1 MDYELERLHKEVQ
14 EFLNEAHTL
23 LSVSQQNADNIENH
37 LSAVMDEY
45 YRVNKLSGQAGVV
58 LDKFDRDF
66 QEKTK
71 LSSWEIV
78 LLFTCVGLQCVRQYL
93 LTNDKGRFKDT
104 RDEESGKIKKYSNQ
118 KGDEFTRKIYD
129 ETLGIFVPPD
139 WKQVLFQSVP
149 YDAIT
154 KGFKLGGSNHRYR
167 TLGHDPVLGWIF
179 GTANIMTNSLTKY
192 SLETYQVK
200 DMTIIRHYPLGV
212 AGMLDRAGK
221 YASNDSKLLVA
232 SIGRQIIHYG
242 SDMFTKQG
250 LPIPTIF
257 PIMSA
262 IDANLPENSALKN
275 FSEKM
280 MSKMTKGNIDTYS
293 ILRGMGLAAFIN
305 KLIFII
311 HQFFYDENKCGSRDL
326 YEVKTRKILSYSNL
340 IASGSNILVSAVARD
355 GKLLDVGGI
364 IVTIIRLVSDY
375 RFINRIKREFLEKE
389 FYKAVVG
396 DSYDFL

>member
-93 LTNDKGRFKDT
+93 LPNDKGRVTAKQGDVLM
-104 RDEESGKIKKYSNQ
+104 DELVSGMIKPEWS
-118 KGDEFTRKIYD
+118 D
-129 ETLGIFVPPD
+129 
-139 WKQVLFQSVP
+139 VLLQSVP
-149 YDAIT
+149 YDATT
-154 KGFKLGGSNHRYR
+154 KGFGLGGSNHRYR

-192 SLETYQVK
+192 NLETYQVK
-200 DMTIIRHYPLGV
+200 DMNIIRHYPLGV
-212 AGMLDRAGK
+212 VAMLERAEK
-221 YASNDSKLLVA
+221 YASNDSKLLIA
-232 SIGRQIIHYG
+232 SIGRQIIHFG

-250 LPIPTIF
+250 LPVPFVSTLNNDL
-257 PIMSA
+257 A
-262 IDANLPENSALKN
+262 KN
-275 FSEKM
+275 M
-280 MSKMTKGNIDTYS
+280 TSKWHIDTYS

-311 HQFFYDENKCGSRDL
+311 HQFFYDENKYGSRDL
-326 YEVKTRKILSYSNL
+326 YEVKTRKILNSNL
-340 IASGSNILVSAVARD
+340 AFE
-355 GKLLDVGGI
+355 
-364 IVTIIRLVSDY
+364 Y
-375 RFINRIKREFLEKE
+375 R
-389 FYKAVVG
+389 
-396 DSYDFL
+396 